1 MVRRLHLACLL
12 GMALG
17 EEGAGGLGS
26 CPFSG
31 VDGGAVLGPLASVAG
46 ANVFEGPVRP
56 WGNTL
61 SCRPPVSSGI
71 TFSL

>member
-31 VDGGAVLGPLASVAG
+31 VDGGAVLGPLG
-46 ANVFEGPVRP
+46 LGG
-56 WGNTL
+56 W
-61 SCRPPVSSGI
+61 C
-71 TFSL
+71 